1 MKRLS
6 VFGMVALLSLIIL
19 SSNAFATKIA
29 FVNLKKVMQESNLG
43 KQAKEELKALIEAK
57 KMVIKRKENK
67 IKSIIKKLKNKK
79 LSKAEKEKLQKQY
92 QKLMADLQQYQAQAS
107 EEIRQKEIEETNKI
121 LSKAVN
127 IIKNYAKQHGIDGV
141 FETSQGNVIYW
152 NDSMDITSTVI
163 KLLNNAKSIK
173 K

>member
-1 MKRLS
+1 MKKL
-6 VFGMVALLSLIIL
+6 FTAGLIALLGLVVL
-19 SSNAFATKIA
+19 NSNAFATKIA
-29 FVNLKKVMQESNLG
+29 FVNLKKVMQESNMG
-43 KQAKEELKALIEAK
+43 KQAKEQLKALIEAK

-67 IKSIIKKLKNKK
+67 VKSVIKKLKNKK

-127 IIKNYAKQHGIDGV
+127 VIKDYAKKHGIDGV

-163 KLLNNAKSIK
+163 KLMNSTKPNK